1 MKEYILEVRKTIPS
15 QICQKIIKYFD
26 HDLDEALVV
35 SGLNKNIRNCL
46 TTNLLEP
53 KSFGQRIMSN
63 YIQYIYHSL
72 ANKYFEF
79 HKNFSY
85 QRISQLDLLKYETN
99 ENKVGYKFHKDFGP
113 GTTERHLSISLNLND
128 SFEGGEFLFDLGNDS
143 YEQYIQGTGDAII
156 FPSNFMF
163 SHQVNKITKGTRYA
177 IIGWVI

>member
-1 MKEYILEVRKTIPS
+1 MYYAT
-15 QICQKIIKYFD
+15 F
-26 HDLDEALVV
+26 
-35 SGLNKNIRNCL
+35 IR
-46 TTNLLEP
+46 LLLCTL
-53 KSFGQRIMSN
+53 R
-63 YIQYIYHSL
+63 
-72 ANKYFEF
+72 NKYFEF

-99 ENKVGYKFHKDFGP
+99 ENKVAYKFHKDFAP
-113 GTTERHLSISLNLND
+113 GTTETHLSISLNLND

-156 FPSNFMF
+156 FASNFMF